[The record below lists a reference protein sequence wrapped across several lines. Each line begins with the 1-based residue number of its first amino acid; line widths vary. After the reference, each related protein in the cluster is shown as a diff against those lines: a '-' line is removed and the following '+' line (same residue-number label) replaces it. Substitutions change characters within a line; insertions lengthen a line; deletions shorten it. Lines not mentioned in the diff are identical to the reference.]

1 MAPREHSYRQ
11 PAAEPHAQY
20 PSPFQQSS
28 PDDFEV
34 SGSEVDSDNQPI
46 MSHLLR
52 RSRSLTDANFT
63 LELQP
68 SSRRRSFF
76 SKRRPKATQEQPALS
91 TTNPGRSFTTQGRSL
106 SGLLPNQALVSEPD
120 SKPPTGSK
128 RTDSKSFRT
137 KGDSDTDARMSR
149 PKSARWWSWGSS
161 SKGLKP
167 DGEVLPLQGAGSPAG
182 SNSRPTSLD
191 LQLQQP
197 QPNRATSSA
206 ALAQTSPLAQPGCM
220 SMFSAAPGQPEKPV
234 SEVPQ
239 TGKHLPCLLLLLIH
253 LLLSPAYLHELII
266 HQPTTE
272 SLPPEATVQ
281 AQLHALS
288 QCSLA
293 CSMRRID
300 RTKSS
305 PPMQGKAWLLSGHTL
320 AFQSPLQWAAHN
332 LVPVHLLYA

>member
-1 MAPREHSYRQ
+1 MQLVPAAAESVHSETQQQLLHKLQVHKSTMAPQEHSYRQ

-28 PDDFEV
+28 PDDYEV

-68 SSRRRSFF
+68 SGRRRSFF

-91 TTNPGRSFTTQGRSL
+91 TTNQGRSFTTQGRSL

-120 SKPPTGSK
+120 GKPPIDSK
-128 RTDSKSFRT
+128 RTDSKSFKT
-137 KGDSDTDARMSR
+137 KGDSDTDATTSR

-161 SKGLKP
+161 SKGVKP
-167 DGEVLPLQGAGSPAG
+167 DGKVLPPQAARSPAG

-191 LQLQQP
+191 LQLQPP
-197 QPNRATSSA
+197 QPKGAVSSA

-220 SMFSAAPGQPEKPV
+220 SMFTAASGQPEKPV
-234 SEVPQ
+234 SEAPQ
-239 TGKHLPCLLLLLIH
+239 TGRQLPCLLLLPSH
-253 LLLSPAYLHELII
+253 LLFSPAYQHHLII
-266 HQPTTE
+266 HQPTIAT
-272 SLPPEATVQ
+272 LPPEAGMQ
-281 AQLHALS
+281 AQSRLVATFHA
-288 QCSLA
+288 
-293 CSMRRID
+293 
-300 RTKSS
+300 
-305 PPMQGKAWLLSGHTL
+305 P
-320 AFQSPLQWAAHN
+320 
-332 LVPVHLLYA
+332 